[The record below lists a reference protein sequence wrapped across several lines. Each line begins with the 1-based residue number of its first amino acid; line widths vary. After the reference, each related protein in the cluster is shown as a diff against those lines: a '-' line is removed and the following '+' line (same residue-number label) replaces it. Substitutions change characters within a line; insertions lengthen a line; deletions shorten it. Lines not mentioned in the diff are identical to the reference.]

1 MVVNTNPLYTAREL
15 KHPLNDAQA
24 KVIVIYEPMLGV
36 LAEVLATTSLKAIVT
51 PAAGDMFPNP
61 KRLLVNL
68 KMRGRGERPRL
79 SRMIPWPQVLAR
91 GAKLRLC
98 APPIARSCN
107 ISAALPGSRTVRC

>member
-1 MVVNTNPLYTAREL
+1 MNPLYSAREL

-51 PAAGDMFPNP
+51 SAAGDMFPNP